1 MIFDKKIYNL
11 IVTKLSSYFPGG
23 VFAHNL
29 PKNFDFKKPTLVL
42 QYKLNNRIR
51 SLDGDSGLSEYEVQ
65 LVIISKNTQTNAE
78 LSDVIFDTLDG
89 YEDENVLENI
99 LVDDLNT
106 SEDDGLYTK
115 TMNYRFLYQS

>member
-1 MIFDKKIYNL
+1 MVFDKKIYQL
-11 IVTKLSSYFPGG
+11 MVTKMGAYFPGG
-23 VFAHNL
+23 IFAHNL
-29 PKNFDFKKPTLVL
+29 PKNFDFKQPTLVL
-42 QYKLNNRIR
+42 QYKLNERIR
-51 SLDGDSGLSEYEVQ
+51 SLDGDSGLAEYELQ

-78 LSDVIFDTLDG
+78 LSDVIFDILDG
-89 YEDENVLENI
+89 YEDGNVLETI